1 MTGIF
6 GALIESSIAMSVV
19 ALVYLAISSL
29 ASPIYAAK
37 SCYYTWLIIA
47 IGFLIPFRM
56 HLPTPVIAVKTAIL
70 GEVPLTMMNF
80 AAISGGQAGTTGIAS
95 GSISVQTVLC
105 ALWLIGAIIFL
116 GYHLNRHRKF
126 LRLVKRWGEDVT
138 DVKTIVIMEQ
148 VKNSLEIVKSVRL
161 RTCTGI
167 TSPMLIGF
175 FRPAI
180 LLGTGY
186 MPESEKSLI
195 FGHELVH
202 LKRRDLWYKA
212 LILLTTSMHWFNPIV
227 HIMAREI
234 GMACELSCDAEVTK
248 NADINRRRQYV
259 ESIIGVISL
268 QTPAQTPLCTNFYSG
283 KQGMRKRVLSIMDGK
298 YKKISILL
306 PVLIMF
312 CTLSIGTV
320 FAFEQPQAVV
330 PRKEMNQAAM
340 GAAPAS
346 VSTPKPKQP
355 EPVITA
361 MNANED
367 GKISAHK
374 IETNNTYVY
383 SDSTNSQW
391 AMKQG
396 ERTTIILELEE
407 TEPVVQASI
416 GYVLNGQIIELYQ
429 GKIEKGVEIS
439 FTAPQEGGYR
449 FYVENAFKT
458 AVPIM
463 SFYLIP
469 EYTLIEDKGY
479 PIIKR

>member
-56 HLPTPVIAVKTAIL
+56 HLPTPVIAVETAIL

-80 AAISGGQAGTTGIAS
+80 AAISGGQAGTTGSAS
-95 GSISVQTVLC
+95 GNISVLTVIC

-116 GYHLNRHRKF
+116 SYHLNRHRKF
-126 LRLVKRWGEDVT
+126 LRLVKRWGEDVS
-138 DVKTIVIMEQ
+138 DVKTIVIMEN
-148 VKNSLEIVKSVRL
+148 VKNGLGMVKPVRL

-186 MPESEKSLI
+186 IPESELPLI
-195 FGHELVH
+195 FEHELVH
-202 LKRRDLWYKA
+202 FKRRDLWYKA
-212 LILLTTSMHWFNPIV
+212 LLLLTTSIHWFNPIV

-259 ESIIGVISL
+259 ESIIGVIRQ

-283 KQGMRKRVLSIMDGK
+283 KQGMKKRVLSIMDGK
-298 YKKISILL
+298 YKKIGVLL

-312 CTLSIGTV
+312 CTLSTGTV
-320 FAFEQPQAVV
+320 FAFEHPQSVV
-330 PRKEMNQAAM
+330 PPEEMNQAAKVT
-340 GAAPAS
+340 ATP
-346 VSTPKPKQP
+346 VSTSEPEQP
-355 EPVITA
+355 APVITA

-391 AMKQG
+391 AMEQG
-396 ERTTIILELEE
+396 ERTTIVLELDE
-407 TEPVVQASI
+407 TAPEVQASV
-416 GYVLNGQIIELYQ
+416 GYVLNGKMIELYQ

-439 FTAPQEGGYR
+439 FTAPQNGGYR
-449 FYVENAFKT
+449 FYLENSLKA
-458 AVPIM
+458 AVPIG
-463 SFYLIP
+463 SFYLVP
-469 EYTLIEDKGY
+469 EYSLIEDKGY